1 MVRSVYGDSYH
12 SKSYVGA
19 EGNGDF
25 DGEDGE
31 LKSIRVTD
39 VCSE

>member
-1 MVRSVYGDSYH
+1 MVGSVYGDSYH
-12 SKSYVGA
+12 SKSYIGA

-25 DGEDGE
+25 DGEDRE
-31 LKSIRVTD
+31 LKSIGVTD